1 MLLEF
6 AGKKM
11 AMKMAM
17 VSKMDRSELE
27 DKYIRLYE
35 QYLVIKVHAQ
45 KQEEKIKRYLI
56 YLIDKCYVKCFLC
69 NDDGGA
75 MLTSPSRPR

>member
-1 MLLEF
+1 MLMLIPHVIHYNDCVVV
-6 AGKKM
+6 KKM
-11 AMKMAM
+11 AMKMNM

-45 KQEEKIKRYLI
+45 KQEDKIKR
-56 YLIDKCYVKCFLC
+56 C
-69 NDDGGA
+69 
-75 MLTSPSRPR
+75 